1 MSDLYI
7 YIPIK
12 KICRGIAFFL
22 FLSVIFTYP
31 LEAKT
36 IEDYH
41 EEIRKAI
48 EKVDLA
54 CEYMEEGKN
63 MEVNIEKLLPFEEVI
78 SLSGGSKVIV
88 HNYWLSR
95 EAEDFKSSKI
105 DDKLLILKR
114 IKSRL
119 AVLLNLPCTSLNTN
133 REEVKSGI
141 KKILSERQF
150 HYVDLYSLKEK
161 IIKWLMSNSFIKE
174 LLNLMEINMDPQNQ
188 NLILYIILVITS
200 IFVSAIAGY
209 IIISIKRRFISG
221 LQEDSEKG
229 YMSSRKDALV
239 LEKKAGELSKK
250 GDYRMALQCLLGALL
265 LNFDKKD
272 ILPFEPSRTNREYLC
287 MIKIMENYKLLKYF
301 ESFCNIYEHKWYGLE
316 SCSEEEYGHAF
327 ELFKECIRKG

>member
-188 NLILYIILVITS
+188 
-200 IFVSAIAGY
+200 
-209 IIISIKRRFISG
+209 
-221 LQEDSEKG
+221 
-229 YMSSRKDALV
+229 
-239 LEKKAGELSKK
+239 
-250 GDYRMALQCLLGALL
+250 
-265 LNFDKKD
+265 
-272 ILPFEPSRTNREYLC
+272 
-287 MIKIMENYKLLKYF
+287 
-301 ESFCNIYEHKWYGLE
+301 
-316 SCSEEEYGHAF
+316 
-327 ELFKECIRKG
+327 